1 MNARM
6 SPRNNLR
13 TKLARLSL
21 AALGSAALLAAGL
34 QGAAAQGFPTH
45 ALSVVVPF
53 SAGGPTDTIAR
64 IMAER
69 LGRAL
74 GQTVV
79 VENTTGAGGSI
90 GVGRVVRSTPDGYTI
105 SIGHIGTH
113 VVNGAIYQLPYDLL
127 KDLAPVAMIASNP
140 QVIVSRTSL
149 PAKDLKELL
158 AWVKTNQD
166 KVSSGT
172 GGSGTPSHVSS
183 VYFQNVTGAKI
194 QIVHYRGAA
203 PAMQDLMAGHIDISF
218 DQAASSIPLIRSG
231 KVKAYAVTSKT
242 RVPAAPD
249 IPTVDEAGLPGFYMS
264 VWHGLWVPK
273 GTPAAVITRLDGAV
287 REALADPATQKRLA
301 DLGQEIPAREQQT
314 PEGLAA
320 HHKAEIDKW
329 WPMIRAAGIKAD

>member
-1 MNARM
+1 MFD
-6 SPRNNLR
+6 PIHR
-13 TKLARLSL
+13 TRLLARLAL
-21 AALGSAALLAAGL
+21 AFSCSAALLAGGTGTAS
-34 QGAAAQGFPTH
+34 AQAFPAH
-45 ALSVVVPF
+45 SLSIVVPF

-64 IMAER
+64 IVAER
-69 LGRAL
+69 VGRAL

-90 GVGRVVRSTPDGYTI
+90 GVGKVVRSTPDGYTI

-113 VVNGAIYQLPYDLL
+113 VINGAIYQLPYDLL
-127 KDLAPVAMIASNP
+127 RDLAPVAMIASNP
-140 QVIVSRTSL
+140 QVIVSKNAL
-149 PAKDLKELL
+149 PARNLKELV
-158 AWVKTNQD
+158 AWVKSNQD

-183 VYFQNVTGAKI
+183 VYLQSVTGAKI

-218 DQAASSIPLIRSG
+218 DQAASALPLVRSG
-231 KVKAYAVTSKT
+231 KVRAYAVTSKT

-249 IPTVDEAGLPGFYMS
+249 IPTVDEAGLPGFYMA

-273 GTPAAVITRLDGAV
+273 GTPPAATSRLAAAVA
-287 REALADPATQKRLA
+287 ESLADPAMQKRLA

-314 PEGLAA
+314 PDGLAA

-329 WPMIRAAGIKAD
+329 WPMIKAAGIKAD